1 MAADKPGQRSPSDM
15 EGGWGR
21 WENHVI
27 LELQRLDNN
36 VEALRQKV
44 EDMKVDVREIKVR
57 SYIYGGIGGSIV
69 VALLELLVW
78 WVTTH

>member
-1 MAADKPGQRSPSDM
+1 M

-44 EDMKVDVREIKVR
+44 EDIKVDVREIKVR

>member
-1 MAADKPGQRSPSDM
+1 M